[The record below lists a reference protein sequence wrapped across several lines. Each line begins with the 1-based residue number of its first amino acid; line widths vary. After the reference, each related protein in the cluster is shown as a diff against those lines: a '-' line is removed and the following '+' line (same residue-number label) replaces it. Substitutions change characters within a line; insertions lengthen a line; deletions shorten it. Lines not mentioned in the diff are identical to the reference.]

1 MKKIFKI
8 STFLFLLT
16 SVIFIFSCNKQET
29 AINTIP
35 PVTNQG
41 TDLQDANRR
50 ADAGGIMVYNH
61 FKYNLLN
68 KKYDNYFWQPK
79 EKKQAIDAEVQ
90 KFADLTKG
98 YEVEQRFDKLVE
110 QKKLTTSESSFLKK
124 FLHGLEANAE
134 DSAASWSF
142 AQSQQAQLIA
152 SSNFTND
159 EKIRLLNFSSLA
171 KFYAKNVIENHVL
184 QTSRDLSKAKLRD
197 ICISGH
203 QLFCS
208 IGNGLV
214 SAAITYG
221 GSFISGPFAEA
232 ITAFVSSITGAPFGS
247 CACDVT
253 TTCGGNIQYSFYL
266 DGTCSLSQGVFVGG
280 ANDQGIGYSAI
291 NTNATPNVISITNGY
306 FALTQSSSSP
316 FGCQVATN
324 CTVPSQAIL

>member
-171 KFYAKNVIENHVL
+171 KF
-184 QTSRDLSKAKLRD
+184 
-197 ICISGH
+197 
-203 QLFCS
+203 
-208 IGNGLV
+208 
-214 SAAITYG
+214 
-221 GSFISGPFAEA
+221 
-232 ITAFVSSITGAPFGS
+232 
-247 CACDVT
+247 
-253 TTCGGNIQYSFYL
+253 
-266 DGTCSLSQGVFVGG
+266 
-280 ANDQGIGYSAI
+280 
-291 NTNATPNVISITNGY
+291 
-306 FALTQSSSSP
+306 
-316 FGCQVATN
+316 
-324 CTVPSQAIL
+324 

>member
-1 MKKIFKI
+1 MKKIFEI
-8 STFLFLLT
+8 SSFLFLLI
-16 SVIFIFSCNKQET
+16 SGIFIISCNKQET

-35 PVTNQG
+35 PIINQG

-79 EKKQAIDAEVQ
+79 EQKQALDAEIQ

-110 QKKLTTSESSFLKK
+110 QKKLTTSESSFLKN

-142 AQSQQAQLIA
+142 AQSKQAQLIA
-152 SSNFTND
+152 SSNYTNV

-171 KFYAKNVIENHVL
+171 KFYAKNAIENHVL
-184 QTSRDLSKAKLRD
+184 QTSRDPLKAQPRD

-203 QLFCS
+203 QLFYVKEKLGDLC
-208 IGNGLV
+208 
-214 SAAITYG
+214 
-221 GSFISGPFAEA
+221 
-232 ITAFVSSITGAPFGS
+232 
-247 CACDVT
+247 
-253 TTCGGNIQYSFYL
+253 
-266 DGTCSLSQGVFVGG
+266 
-280 ANDQGIGYSAI
+280 
-291 NTNATPNVISITNGY
+291 
-306 FALTQSSSSP
+306 
-316 FGCQVATN
+316 
-324 CTVPSQAIL
+324 